1 MISGRFSFPRAF
13 TSVNVCISNFTRISV
28 CISKFTR
35 VSDIL

>member
-13 TSVNVCISNFTRISV
+13 TSVNVCISNFTRVSV

-35 VSDIL
+35 VNGIL